1 LKYTQSIE
9 FIKPIDWQWW
19 TAFAMINVADIASTY
34 EGLKY
39 SCVSEVNP
47 LLTKKPS
54 LERLILHKISTIY
67 LLYHEY
73 PEWANYTVRQQ
84 DIETMFWLLNF
95 VVYNN
100 HDVVQ
105 YAKDNPEICQKTK

>member
-1 LKYTQSIE
+1 MKYTQSIE
-9 FIKPIDWQWW
+9 FIKPIDWQLW
-19 TAFAMINVADIASTY
+19 TALAVVNVADIVSTH

-47 LLTKKPS
+47 LLPDDPS

-67 LLYHEY
+67 LIYHTY
-73 PEWANYTVRQQ
+73 PERKNYTVQQ
-84 DIETMFWLLNF
+84 QYIKTMFWLLNV

-100 HDVVQ
+100 LDVIQ
-105 YAKDNPEICQKTK
+105 QAKDNPEICQKTK

>member
-1 LKYTQSIE
+1 
-9 FIKPIDWQWW
+9 
-19 TAFAMINVADIASTY
+19 MINVADIASTY

>member
-1 LKYTQSIE
+1 MKYTQSIE
-9 FIKPIDWQWW
+9 FVKPIDLQWW
-19 TAFAMINVADIASTY
+19 TAFAVVNVADVVSTY

-47 LLTKKPS
+47 LLPNNPS

-67 LLYHEY
+67 LLYHAY
-73 PEWANYTVRQQ
+73 PEWTNYTVRQQ
-84 DIETMFWLLNF
+84 DIETMFWLLNV

-100 HDVVQ
+100 HDVIQ
-105 YAKDNPEICQKTK
+105 QAKEHPHICGKKK